1 MIWYIFCILKS
12 VLRDCI
18 GRMNYLIK
26 SMTGYGKGEYETDE
40 MRFVIEIKSV
50 NHRYCDITVRMPR
63 AIASLEERIRRFA
76 LTYINRGKVD
86 IYVNFHSYEQNVNIE
101 PDRNLVKSYI
111 ESLNIIK
118 EEFSLLDDVSLNLL
132 TQFPDILRVE
142 KVDVEENLIWDIL
155 KVALQSALQSF
166 SEMRKR
172 EGERLYDNILG
183 KIASIE
189 TLVNDINIASE
200 GAAVIT
206 KDKFYNRV
214 KDLIGDIEL
223 DENRLIAEA
232 AIMADKISIDEEI
245 VRLKS
250 HIEEFKK
257 TVVGDASSGKKL
269 DFIIQEINREANTIA
284 SKANELD
291 IINNIVN
298 VKTEVE
304 KIREQV
310 QNIE

>member
-1 MIWYIFCILKS
+1 
-12 VLRDCI
+12 
-18 GRMNYLIK
+18 MNYLIK
-26 SMTGYGKGEYETDE
+26 SMTGYGKGEYETNE
-40 MRFVIEIKSV
+40 MRFVIEVKSV

-86 IYVNFHSYEQNVNIE
+86 IYINFYSYEQNVNIE
-101 PDRNLVKSYI
+101 PDKNLVKSYI

-118 EEFSLLDDVSLNLL
+118 EEFSLQDDVSLNLL
-132 TQFPDILRVE
+132 TRFPDILRIE
-142 KVDVEENLIWDIL
+142 KVDAEKNLIWDML
-155 KVALQSALQSF
+155 KIALQNALESF
-166 SEMRKR
+166 SEMRNR
-172 EGERLYDNILG
+172 EGERLYKDMLG

-189 TLVNDINIASE
+189 TFVNDISIASKD
-200 GAAVIT
+200 AAIIT

-214 KDLIGDIEL
+214 KDLIGDIDL
-223 DENRLIAEA
+223 DENRLIAEV
-232 AIMADKISIDEEI
+232 AIMADKISIDEEV

-257 TVVGDASSGKKL
+257 TIDENASSGKKL

>member
-1 MIWYIFCILKS
+1 
-12 VLRDCI
+12 
-18 GRMNYLIK
+18 MNYLIK
-26 SMTGYGKGEYETDE
+26 SMTGYGKGEYETNE
-40 MRFVIEIKSV
+40 MRFVIEVKSV

-86 IYVNFHSYEQNVNIE
+86 IYINFYSYEQNVNIE
-101 PDRNLVKSYI
+101 PDKNLVKSYI

-118 EEFSLLDDVSLNLL
+118 EEFSLQDDVSLNLL
-132 TQFPDILRVE
+132 TRFPDILRIE
-142 KVDVEENLIWDIL
+142 KVDAEENLIWDML
-155 KVALQSALQSF
+155 KIALQNALESF
-166 SEMRKR
+166 SEMRNR
-172 EGERLYDNILG
+172 EGERLYKDMLG

-189 TLVNDINIASE
+189 TFVNDISIASKD
-200 GAAVIT
+200 AVIIT

-214 KDLIGDIEL
+214 KDLIGDIDL
-223 DENRLIAEA
+223 DENRLIAEV
-232 AIMADKISIDEEI
+232 AIMADKISIDEEV

-257 TVVGDASSGKKL
+257 TIDENASSGKKL

>member
-1 MIWYIFCILKS
+1 M
-12 VLRDCI
+12 
-18 GRMNYLIK
+18 IK
-26 SMTGYGKGEYETDE
+26 SMTGYGKGEYETNE
-40 MRFVIEIKSV
+40 MRFVIEVKSV

-86 IYVNFHSYEQNVNIE
+86 IYINFYSYEQNVNIE
-101 PDRNLVKSYI
+101 PDKNLVKSYI

-118 EEFSLLDDVSLNLL
+118 EEFSLQDDVSLNLL
-132 TQFPDILRVE
+132 TRFPDILRIE
-142 KVDVEENLIWDIL
+142 KVDAEENLIWDML
-155 KVALQSALQSF
+155 KIALQNALESF
-166 SEMRKR
+166 SEMRNR
-172 EGERLYDNILG
+172 EGERLYKDMLG

-189 TLVNDINIASE
+189 TFVNDISIASKD
-200 GAAVIT
+200 AVIIT

-214 KDLIGDIEL
+214 KDLIGDIDL
-223 DENRLIAEA
+223 DENRLIAEV
-232 AIMADKISIDEEI
+232 AIMADKISIDEEV

-257 TVVGDASSGKKL
+257 TIDENASSGKKL

>member
-1 MIWYIFCILKS
+1 
-12 VLRDCI
+12 
-18 GRMNYLIK
+18 
-26 SMTGYGKGEYETDE
+26 MTGYGKGEYETNE
-40 MRFVIEIKSV
+40 MRFVIEVKSV

-86 IYVNFHSYEQNVNIE
+86 IYINFYSYEQNVNIE
-101 PDRNLVKSYI
+101 PDKNLVKSYI

-118 EEFSLLDDVSLNLL
+118 EEFSLQDDVSLNLL
-132 TQFPDILRVE
+132 TRFPDILRIE
-142 KVDVEENLIWDIL
+142 KVDAEENLIWDML
-155 KVALQSALQSF
+155 KIALQNALESF
-166 SEMRKR
+166 SEMRNR
-172 EGERLYDNILG
+172 EGERLYKDMLG

-189 TLVNDINIASE
+189 TFVNDISIASKD
-200 GAAVIT
+200 AVIIT

-214 KDLIGDIEL
+214 KDLIGDIDL
-223 DENRLIAEA
+223 DENRLIAEV
-232 AIMADKISIDEEI
+232 AIMADKISIDEEV

-257 TVVGDASSGKKL
+257 TIDENASSGKKL